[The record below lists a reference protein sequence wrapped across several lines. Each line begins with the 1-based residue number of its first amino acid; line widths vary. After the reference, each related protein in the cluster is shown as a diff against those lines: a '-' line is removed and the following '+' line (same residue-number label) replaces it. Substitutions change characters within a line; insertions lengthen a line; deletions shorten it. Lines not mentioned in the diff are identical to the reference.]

1 MLRTPKSR
9 RIQTALLLLTG
20 FLALG
25 VAFAQPE
32 RRPPPKGNSKGGK
45 QVAASLPPNAGY
57 VGSAACS
64 RCHLGIATTFA
75 KASMGHSLTAIT
87 PNFLKTLP
95 VPASYYD
102 PKSNH
107 HFEVRAEGGK
117 LTQSEFAT
125 GADGKET
132 FRSTHEMGWIVGT
145 GENGFGALLRRG
157 DYLFQAPLSYY
168 TQAAEWNLS
177 PGYQN
182 GDLGFNRLIQPGCI
196 YCHSGRPQP
205 VAEFAGKYDS
215 TPFTQTS
222 VGCENCH
229 GPGAAH
235 VAAMGRGEEYGKG
248 ADPTIVNPARLSSQ
262 LSDDICMSCHQ
273 IGDARVLQPGKTYQ
287 DFRPGQP
294 LERTLAVFEIPPT
307 RENPPSDDHLEHYYS
322 MSLSKCFRATRNG
335 PPAKQLRCIT
345 CHDPHVEPTAA
356 EAPAYFNGKCMSC
369 HTAASCTAPAQARQ
383 QTAPADNCIGCHMP
397 QRSIRVISHSTA
409 TNHRIIAR
417 PGEAFPDE
425 AFTQATAAMPD
436 LIELN
441 PEGERGAKAALPS
454 ALTRL
459 QAYAILKLAK
469 LQFAASWRESLPEL
483 ETTDPEN
490 AIVQAALGHR
500 DLEDHKLPEAID
512 HLQHSL
518 RLDPVQ
524 SVVYLDLSEAE
535 DKSGH
540 TEEAIAAA
548 KKAVELDPFAQG
560 PQKALIGR
568 LIAGKHY
575 DEAEAAMEKYLDNF
589 PEDDF
594 MRKML
599 AIAKQ

>member
-1 MLRTPKSR
+1 MLRIPNSR
-9 RIQTALLLLTG
+9 RIQTLFLLLAG
-20 FLALG
+20 FLTAC
-25 VAFAQPE
+25 VTFAQAGPKSPPKNSSKGAKQAAAS
-32 RRPPPKGNSKGGK
+32 PPPNG
-45 QVAASLPPNAGY
+45 GY

-75 KASMGHSLTAIT
+75 RASMGHSLTAIT
-87 PNFLKTLP
+87 PDFLKTLP

-102 PKSNH
+102 AHSRH
-107 HFEVRAEGGK
+107 RFEVHAENGK
-117 LTQSEFAT
+117 VTQSEFAT
-125 GADGKET
+125 GVDGKEV
-132 FRSTHEMGWIVGT
+132 FRSTYEMGWIVGT

-205 VAEFAGKYDS
+205 VAGFPGKYNS

-248 ADPTIVNPARLSSQ
+248 ADPTIVNPARLSGQ

-273 IGDARVLQPGKTYQ
+273 IGDARVLEPGKTYQ
-287 DFRPGQP
+287 NFRPGQP
-294 LERTLAVFEIPPT
+294 LEQTLAVFEIPPT

-322 MSLSKCFRATRNG
+322 MSLSKCFRATRNLA
-335 PPAKQLRCIT
+335 PDKQLRCIT

-356 EAPAYFNGKCMSC
+356 EAPRYFNGKCLSC
-369 HTAASCTAPAQARQ
+369 HTAASCTAPAEARQ

-397 QRSIRVISHSTA
+397 RRDIRVISHSTA

-417 PGEAFPDE
+417 PGEAFADE
-425 AFTQATAAMPD
+425 AFTQVTAAMPD

-441 PEGERGAKAALPS
+441 PQGERGAKAALPS

-469 LQFAASWRESLPEL
+469 PQFAASWRQSLAEL
-483 ETTDPEN
+483 ETADAEN

-512 HLQHSL
+512 HLQHAL
-518 RLDPVQ
+518 RLDPEQ

-535 DKSGH
+535 DQGGRV
-540 TEEAIAAA
+540 EEAIAAA
-548 KKAVELDPFAQG
+548 RKAVELDPFATG
-560 PQKALIGR
+560 PQKALIAR
-568 LIAGKHY
+568 LIGGKHY

-589 PEDDF
+589 PEDDL

>member
-1 MLRTPKSR
+1 MLRAAKSR
-9 RIQTALLLLTG
+9 RIQTAFLLVTG

-25 VAFAQPE
+25 VAFAQAGPKS
-32 RRPPPKGNSKGGK
+32 PPKGSSKGAK
-45 QVAASLPPNAGY
+45 QAAASVPPNSGY

-87 PNFLKTLP
+87 PEFLKTLP

-107 HFEVRAEGGK
+107 HFEVRAENGK

-125 GADGKET
+125 GADGKEV
-132 FRSTHEMGWIVGT
+132 FRSTHEMGWVVGT

-205 VAEFAGKYDS
+205 VAGFAGKYDS

-229 GPGAAH
+229 GPGSAP

-248 ADPTIVNPARLSSQ
+248 ADPTIVNPARLSGQ

-307 RENPPSDDHLEHYYS
+307 RENPPSDDHLEHSYS

-335 PPAKQLRCIT
+335 PQQLRCIT

-356 EAPAYFNGKCMSC
+356 EAPAYFNGKCLSC
-369 HTAASCTAPAQARQ
+369 HTAASCTAPAHARQ
-383 QTAPADNCIGCHMP
+383 QAGDNCIGCHMP

-409 TNHRIIAR
+409 TNHRIVAR

-425 AFTQATAAMPD
+425 AFTQATAAMPE

-459 QAYAILKLAK
+459 QAYAILKLSK
-469 LQFAASWRESLPEL
+469 SQFAASWRQSLAEL
-483 ETTDPEN
+483 ETADAEN

-500 DLEDHKLPEAID
+500 DLEDHKLPEAIG

-518 RLDPVQ
+518 RLDPAQ

-535 DKSGH
+535 DQAGQV
-540 TEEAIAAA
+540 EEAIAAA
-548 KKAVELDPFAQG
+548 RKAVELDPFAQG
-560 PQKALIGR
+560 PQKALIAR

-575 DEAEAAMEKYLDNF
+575 DEAEAAMEKYLENF